1 MPGEI
6 WDISEISW
14 VYRRGIN
21 NQQQPTIWLLALVLI
36 VPKIAECVN
45 FHAGHDCSTPVK
57 PLLPAF
63 QGSSNHHNH
72 SWSIDLDTPH
82 QPSPKK
88 ITHFWEM
95 LFPPSNIALWLAPN
109 YSGKRP
115 WLRKPHGPPPKFPWE
130 LQQSPVVDLVEVGS
144 HYIPLIN
151 INYLKF
157 TIHKP
162 LTTSHLPFT
171 SHGLWRE
178 PIRPARSSKAC
189 VDSVEPGQRTWPL
202 FVRWFTHDTWWGDL
216 VWSIY
221 LW

>member
-1 MPGEI
+1 MTSDWRRSSSLTTPSSMPGEI

-57 PLLPAF
+57 PPLPAF

-115 WLRKPHGPPPKFPWE
+115 WLRKPRGPPPKIPMGTSTIARGWPCRSWFP
-130 LQQSPVVDLVEVGS
+130 LYP
-144 HYIPLIN
+144 IN
-151 INYLKF
+151 
-157 TIHKP
+157 
-162 LTTSHLPFT
+162 
-171 SHGLWRE
+171 
-178 PIRPARSSKAC
+178 
-189 VDSVEPGQRTWPL
+189 
-202 FVRWFTHDTWWGDL
+202 
-216 VWSIY
+216 
-221 LW
+221 